1 MNPLSKQLSIAVI
14 GAPSCGK
21 SYLLFD
27 LIHAF
32 HVLGYRPNELPLD
45 YPYSSFGTFFYD
57 TFNADTGGM
66 RGTEVYACRPENHYG
81 AHLSCRRGKDLWV
94 NFLNIPGEAF
104 KDIEAIKNFFILKG
118 KIEHIKQGLFWLARY
133 EAPSG
138 HELKLVVPTQGFNLE
153 SYPVM
158 TINSWARH
166 VDYMQWEYISSLI
179 STGDYQ
185 ERGARKSISGK
196 YLLTH
201 LNEFMTD
208 SVLLSLKAVWP
219 MITGLPE
226 DLAYYEEN
234 VLKHFYPLCYCQNA
248 TDMIICDNLSAPESA
263 AALCQEVGH
272 YLDSFSGNAPN
283 VYLAFRNAD
292 MLLGEKADI
301 YKKNFTA
308 SAGQSEVQRRNQLY
322 STFLTDLMPTLKAE
336 NGGWVGKDAAEHIVM
351 GVGRGIGFAFREL
364 LNKSLIRNK
373 KPTSAVVD
381 TNKPII
387 PHVYFTA
394 TPIDSALNIYQNDPG
409 DVTRFFLDNGK
420 VVKSF
425 VRETSRDMLKH
436 FCWGS
441 LQLLIDVL
449 TQNVCLPSSIKADI
463 PETLNYFY
471 SNQ

>member
-32 HVLGYRPNELPLD
+32 HVLGYRPKELPLD

-81 AHLSCRRGKDLWV
+81 AHLSNRRGRDLWV

-104 KDIEAIKNFFILKG
+104 KNLEAIKNFFVLKDR
-118 KIEHIKQGLFWLARY
+118 IEHIKPGLFWLVRY

-138 HELKLVVPTQGFNLE
+138 HELKLIVPSQGFNLD
-153 SYPVM
+153 SYPAVS
-158 TINSWARH
+158 INSWARH
-166 VDYMQWEYISSLI
+166 VDYMQWEYISALI
-179 STGDYQ
+179 STGDYHEQ
-185 ERGARKSISGK
+185 GRRKSVSGK
-196 YLLTH
+196 YILSH
-201 LNEFMTD
+201 LNELMTD

-226 DLAYYEEN
+226 DLDYYEEN

-248 TDMIICDNLSAPESA
+248 TDMIICDNLSAQESA
-263 AALCQEVGH
+263 AVLSQEVGH
-272 YLDSFSGNAPN
+272 YLDSFTGHAPN

-292 MLLGEKADI
+292 MLLGEKAGD
-301 YKKNFTA
+301 YKKALAATI
-308 SAGQSEVQRRNQLY
+308 GQGEVSRRNRIY
-322 STFLTDLMPTLKAE
+322 TTFLAELMPALDADD
-336 NGGWVGKDAAEHIVM
+336 GGWIGKEKAEHIVL
-351 GVGRGIGFAFREL
+351 GVGRGMGFAFREL
-364 LNKSLIRNK
+364 LNKSLVRNQR
-373 KPTSAVVD
+373 PTSIAAD
-381 TNKPII
+381 TAKPLT
-387 PHVYFTA
+387 PHVFFTA
-394 TPIDSALNIYQNDPG
+394 TPIDSGLAVYQNDPG
-409 DVTRFFLDNGK
+409 DVTRFYLDNGK
-420 VVKSF
+420 IIKSF
-425 VRETSRDMLKH
+425 VRETSHDMAQH

-441 LQLLIDVL
+441 LQLLIDIL
-449 TQNVCLPSSIKADI
+449 TQNACVPTNIKADI
-463 PETLNYFY
+463 PETLNYFF